1 MDLFITTFTAVGT
14 LLIIGLVG
22 FTVLSRR
29 ILIDNALGPLS
40 VLAIDIALPCLIF
53 ANILRDFHPERYALW
68 WTLPI
73 WWLGFTGVLW
83 LITTGLVLLS
93 RKATRREFRFSLFFH
108 NGIFFPLAII
118 VELFGT
124 DSPYVVD
131 LFLFT
136 LFYPAFF
143 FNTAPLFFGKKVQ
156 SLNWSRI
163 FNPVLAATILAILIK
178 LTGAHEFVPSFIV
191 SGLRLLGNMAVPLL
205 MIILG
210 GNIFIDLKK
219 PGKIA
224 AGESLKFI
232 VIKNIIFPLVI
243 LGVLILLNPPYH
255 IALIIM
261 IQSAVPPITAVPIL
275 TEREGGNRAIVN
287 QFMIASFGIS
297 LITLPVM
304 ILLFSRF
311 FAA

>member
-1 MDLFITTFTAVGT
+1 MNLFITTFTAVGT
-14 LLIIGLVG
+14 LLIIGLLG
-22 FTVLSRR
+22 FWLLSRR
-29 ILIDNALGPLS
+29 ILIENALGPLS

-53 ANILRDFHPERYALW
+53 ANILRDFHPEKYPLW

-73 WWLGFTGVLW
+73 WWIGFTIFLWVMTTVLM
-83 LITTGLVLLS
+83 IIP
-93 RKATRREFRFSLFFH
+93 RKTNRREFRFSLFFH

-143 FNTAPLFFGKKVQ
+143 FNTAPLFFGKKVK

-163 FNPVLAATILAILIK
+163 FNPILAATVLAILTR
-178 LTGAHEFVPSFIV
+178 LTGAHEFVPAFVV
-191 SGLRLLGNMAVPLL
+191 SGLRLVGNMAVPLL

-210 GNIFIDLKK
+210 GNIFLDLQKT
-219 PGKIA
+219 GKIA
-224 AGESLKFI
+224 AFECLKFI
-232 VIKNIIFPLVI
+232 GMKNIVFPLVT
-243 LGVLILLNPPYH
+243 LGILILLSPPYY

-275 TEREGGNRAIVN
+275 AEREGGDRTIVN
-287 QFMIASFGIS
+287 QFMVASFGIS
-297 LITLPVM
+297 LITLPIM

-311 FAA
+311 FMQ